1 MYTIN
6 HDGKNFEIKTE
17 ADLHVV
23 PTPALVATYNELT
36 GKETKKF
43 ASRTKGIEQVAKL
56 IIDVDAAPAEVPV
69 KNTSTGRKSA
79 LNKLAVVH
87 LTVDVNPKREGSQ
100 AAANFDKYEDGI
112 TVEELQRRGISL
124 ADIRWNL
131 AKDFISLEDP
141 ANADS

>member
-36 GKETKKF
+36 GKSTKKF
-43 ASRTKGIEQVAKL
+43 ASRNKGIEQVAKL
-56 IIDVDAAPAEVPV
+56 IIDVDAVPAEVPV
-69 KNTSTGRKSA
+69 KNTNTGRKSV
-79 LNKLAVVH
+79 LNKLAKVSLLVAE
-87 LTVDVNPKREGSQ
+87 NPKREGSQ

-112 TVEELQRRGISL
+112 TVEQLQKRGVSL
-124 ADIRWNL
+124 ADIRWNI
-131 AKDFISLEDP
+131 AKEFIALGEPGD
-141 ANADS
+141 DGE